1 MLVLLLHEPDTHAFH
16 ALDALEPA
24 AEVRGEA
31 LGLADGAPRAL
42 AVRDDGGREAVACLG
57 AAFRQA
63 PLRLDVLAEWCAASA
78 APAAYRQ
85 GRRSRMERR

>member
-1 MLVLLLHEPDTHAFH
+1 MQREDLAAVDRAAEGDADILEPTSVKPLLVLLLHEPDTHAFH

-42 AVRDDGGREAVACLG
+42 AVRDDDA
-57 AAFRQA
+57 
-63 PLRLDVLAEWCAASA
+63 
-78 APAAYRQ
+78 
-85 GRRSRMERR
+85 ERRRR